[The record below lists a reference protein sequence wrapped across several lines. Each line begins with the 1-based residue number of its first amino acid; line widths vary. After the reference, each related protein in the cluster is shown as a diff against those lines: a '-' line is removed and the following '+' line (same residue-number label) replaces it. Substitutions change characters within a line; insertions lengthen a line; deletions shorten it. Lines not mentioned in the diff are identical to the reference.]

1 MAEYPGAEYK
11 MSSYG
16 SKHYTPGQKKEQ
28 WTQACEREEK
38 VRKLHKATE
47 KQADREADRHRQL
60 QETGKLPTEKEM
72 NVFNSDAKV
81 GTGHLYDKLF
91 NAESGY
97 NAKLKRD
104 DRCFDTNKL
113 DRSTDERDKGVPTLS
128 SSTYGRGEPLELP
141 SRDHVRVQIMKHS
154 FYRARDTNLGD

>member
-81 GTGHLYDKLF
+81 NFTAQPCSYHGLNQCGIAGFKKL
-91 NAESGY
+91 N
-97 NAKLKRD
+97 
-104 DRCFDTNKL
+104 
-113 DRSTDERDKGVPTLS
+113 
-128 SSTYGRGEPLELP
+128 
-141 SRDHVRVQIMKHS
+141 
-154 FYRARDTNLGD
+154 